1 MPATGDEG
9 GERALTRRT
18 VPVMRSKS
26 SIRPEI
32 WKPPTAPATGTPD
45 PIAVRT
51 LRLPGSGPED
61 VLVDD
66 DGSVLCGLLDGRIL
80 RVRPTGVVSTV
91 ADTGGRPLGL
101 EWLPDRTVLVCD
113 ARRGLL
119 QVDAAGN
126 VRTLATEAA
135 GKPFVFCNNAAVA
148 TDGTIW
154 FTDTSERFGVDEW
167 KADLLEHSN
176 TGRLLR
182 RTSDGAID
190 VVATGMSFPNGVALS
205 TDETRLF
212 VAETA
217 SYRLLSMELPG
228 GELTETAALPGFP
241 DNIATGSDGLI
252 WVAIGSPRDAVLDF
266 LLDKPPV
273 LRRLA
278 WALPGPLQPQP
289 KKVIRIQ
296 GYDDTGRL
304 VHDLAGKD
312 RDFYMPT
319 GVREHDGKVWLGSLR
334 GQHLAWFDKP

>member
-1 MPATGDEG
+1 M
-9 GERALTRRT
+9 RTR
-18 VPVMRSKS
+18 S
-26 SIRPEI
+26 SISPQV
-32 WKPPTAPATGTPD
+32 WKPPAALPAGSPE
-45 PIAVRT
+45 PIVVRT
-51 LRLPGSGPED
+51 QRLPGSGPED
-61 VLVDD
+61 VLVDE

-80 RVRPTGVVSTV
+80 RVRPTGVISTV

-135 GKPFVFCNNAAVA
+135 GRPFVFCNNAAVTA
-148 TDGTIW
+148 DGTIY
-154 FTDTSERFGVDEW
+154 FTDSSERFGVDEW
-167 KADLLEHSN
+167 KADLLEHSS

-182 RTSDGAID
+182 RTTDGVID

-205 TDETRLF
+205 ADGSRLL

-217 SYRLLSMELPG
+217 TYRLLSMELPD
-228 GELTETAALPGFP
+228 GELTEAVALPGFP

-278 WALPGPLQPQP
+278 WALPDALQPKA

-296 GYDDTGRL
+296 AYDDTGRL
-304 VHDLAGKD
+304 VHDLVGKD
-312 RDFYMPT
+312 RDFHMPT
-319 GVREHDGKVWLGSLR
+319 GVREHDGVVWLGSLR
-334 GQHLAWFDKP
+334 GNHLASFAKP